1 MRKSIGIL
9 LAIVLTST
17 VASFSNTQA
26 NPTSDQSKLVLV
38 KTISGNISPKSVK
51 SSGTGLVSAHNM
63 MYRHS
68 VTLYDSNTQEL
79 LKTIPDSVTLVLPS
93 IPGYI
98 AALPSKAH
106 FHLMASTYM

>member
-1 MRKSIGIL
+1 MRKTM
-9 LAIVLTST
+9 VLGLVIALTVST
-17 VASFSNTQA
+17 NFFSQSQA

-51 SSGTGLVSAHNM
+51 SSGTGLISAHNM

-79 LKTIPDSVTLVLPS
+79 IKTITDSVRLSEFGFTKYSGLYRGSPV
-93 IPGYI
+93 
-98 AALPSKAH
+98 
-106 FHLMASTYM
+106 